1 MERERHRLA
10 DTAADTAQVRSLMAW
25 CRTVAQ
31 NLDGLTYDEKRS
43 VLAVLRAQVCSSR
56 RGSHDGEGRP
66 HQQWELLIDPRRL
79 QPDGPSVLG
88 PKIFC
93 MVPPP
98 CAPLQTRI
106 TESKW
111 GTACRAP
118 ATTPQQTESP

>member
-1 MERERHRLA
+1 MERLRHRLA

-43 VLAVLRAQVCSSR
+43 VLAVLGTQVRIYR

-66 HQQWELLIDPRRL
+66 HQRWELLIDPRRL

-88 PKIFC
+88 PNLLYGSSTL
-93 MVPPP
+93 
-98 CAPLQTRI
+98 CASPDPDNRI
-106 TESKW
+106 WSR